1 MLLPSVIKTSNY
13 SNNSFQIHL
22 GQKVLAGHF
31 RSVYEGNFI
40 LMTFY
45 PTIGVKGPNGLN
57 VNCYLIKTY
66 LFLLFKI
73 DGYIRPNFDYR
84 TVNNIC
90 LCNFF
95 VYYV

>member
-1 MLLPSVIKTSNY
+1 M
-13 SNNSFQIHL
+13 
-22 GQKVLAGHF
+22 A
-31 RSVYEGNFI
+31 
-40 LMTFY
+40 FY
-45 PTIGVKGPNGLN
+45 PTEGIKGPNGN
-57 VNCYLIKTY
+57 YINCYLIETC

-73 DGYIRPNFDYR
+73 NAYIRPNFDYR